1 MSSKVRASTSVT
13 QPRDLCMH
21 PISTLG
27 HLGKFTLSLHWMN
40 LGNQPV
46 EVLIEDVY
54 LLVTPSPQ
62 GEEDPEDEANRAH
75 AAKMER
81 LENAELLHMRSQ
93 SEVATGSL
101 PSVSPGPITL
111 RSFRWW
117 FYHPED
123 TRAMSAILSAI
134 YSISCLRNYHNLMYS
149 RCYRG
154 LPEVPGSHS
163 LAHHQD
169 CKQSSGDDQKRSHSI
184 RRQTQRTWGKFLPL
198 CVLTLVYPYS
208 IDHFI
213 HRFHYIPLAWRWRIG
228 VYL

>member
-1 MSSKVRASTSVT
+1 MSSKVRASTSVD
-13 QPRDLCMH
+13 QPRNLHIH
-21 PISTLG
+21 PVLTLG

-101 PSVSPGPITL
+101 PSLSPGPITL

-117 FYHPED
+117 PPPPGG
-123 TRAMSAILSAI
+123 TSAMNAMLSAI
-134 YSISCLRNYHNLMYS
+134 YSISHLRDSRNLM
-149 RCYRG
+149 C
-154 LPEVPGSHS
+154 LQT
-163 LAHHQD
+163 L
-169 CKQSSGDDQKRSHSI
+169 
-184 RRQTQRTWGKFLPL
+184 RR
-198 CVLTLVYPYS
+198 TLKSPRAS
-208 IDHFI
+208 
-213 HRFHYIPLAWRWRIG
+213 
-228 VYL
+228 

>member
-1 MSSKVRASTSVT
+1 MSSKVRTPISAV
-13 QPRDLCMH
+13 QPRTLR
-21 PISTLG
+21 IYRVSTPG

-93 SEVATGSL
+93 SEVVTGSL
-101 PSVSPGPITL
+101 TSLSPGPITS

-117 FYHPED
+117 SHHTEA
-123 TRAMSAILSAI
+123 TNAMNLILSAI
-134 YSISCLRNYHNLMYS
+134 YSLSPLHGPRNLMYPLM
-149 RCYRG
+149 R
-154 LPEVPGSHS
+154 
-163 LAHHQD
+163 
-169 CKQSSGDDQKRSHSI
+169 
-184 RRQTQRTWGKFLPL
+184 QRTPKSPR
-198 CVLTLVYPYS
+198 VS
-208 IDHFI
+208 
-213 HRFHYIPLAWRWRIG
+213 
-228 VYL
+228 

>member
-1 MSSKVRASTSVT
+1 MVSDKVIVEPLAPDRIPQFEIHAHLTRSTDAAQTPAKERRFGQV
-13 QPRDLCMH
+13 QAPGGCHRRYAH
-21 PISTLG
+21 PLRSPSPETYAYTPVSTLG

-62 GEEDPEDEANRAH
+62 GEEDPEDETNRAH

-93 SEVATGSL
+93 SEVTTGSL

-117 FYHPED
+117 SHHPED
-123 TRAMSAILSAI
+123 TSA
-134 YSISCLRNYHNLMYS
+134 
-149 RCYRG
+149 
-154 LPEVPGSHS
+154 
-163 LAHHQD
+163 
-169 CKQSSGDDQKRSHSI
+169 
-184 RRQTQRTWGKFLPL
+184 
-198 CVLTLVYPYS
+198 
-208 IDHFI
+208 
-213 HRFHYIPLAWRWRIG
+213 
-228 VYL
+228 